1 MGGFDWLVKKCII
14 IDCVAGP
21 EAVATI
27 GGFVTG
33 GAWRAL
39 GGVFCILLR
48 RAVRRTGGSGMKVFF
63 QRRSGRCGASTHR
76 RRPSVRRWSG
86 LNAEYGGAK
95 KTAVRGDAS

>member
-21 EAVATI
+21 EAVAI

-33 GAWRAL
+33 GSWRAL

-63 QRRSGRCGASTHR
+63 QRRSGRCIDASTKAFGETLERTERGIR
-76 RRPSVRRWSG
+76 RS
-86 LNAEYGGAK
+86 EEDGGS
-95 KTAVRGDAS
+95 R

>member
-14 IDCVAGP
+14 IECVAGP

-39 GGVFCILLR
+39 GGVFLHF
-48 RAVRRTGGSGMKVFF
+48 AAKGGATDRGFWNESFLSAAIRQV
-63 QRRSGRCGASTHR
+63 HR
-76 RRPSVRRWSG
+76 RIDEG
-86 LNAEYGGAK
+86 L
-95 KTAVRGDAS
+95 R